1 VGGIATWFSFA
12 LSSAQNRNDL
22 AQLLQLIAAAQTMI
36 EEMPLIVSSFL
47 AEALAEIDGEVY
59 SLLRSTATGRSAPDA
74 SWIRLKALVSEAK
87 QDMFQ
92 QLLIR
97 VGAISVMGPQ
107 QPYAL
112 TSASCPSGATVEA
125 VAVLVCLRAYL
136 DEQGQPLLL
145 PDDCDV
151 AQLTH
156 PAPVI
161 EFIRALLNL
170 AFFNFP
176 VLELA
181 AAAASGRLSP
191 ADASGDG
198 GGGSAA
204 ASRNSM
210 AVTGKRGSVIGA
222 SLALPTAS
230 PITSTPI
237 LTFFASSMSRSPH
250 GMFADGAGG
259 SRCAALCSSVCVCFR
274 FVRRDACDSVARKAE
289 SLALLRAS
297 MMQVLK

>member
-1 VGGIATWFSFA
+1 
-12 LSSAQNRNDL
+12 LSSAKDKSDIT
-22 AQLLQLIAAAQTMI
+22 QLLLLIAAAQSLL
-36 EEMPLIVSSFL
+36 EKMPAVVSSSL
-47 AEALAEIDGEVY
+47 ADALADMHGEVY
-59 SLLRSTATGRSAPDA
+59 STLRSTATGRSTPDA
-74 SWIRLKALVSEAK
+74 SWIRLKTVTSEAK

-92 QLLIR
+92 QLLFR
-97 VGAISVMGPQ
+97 VGAISIMGPQ

-112 TSASCPSGATVEA
+112 TSASHASGAAVEA
-125 VAVLVCLRAYL
+125 VAILLCLRAYL

-181 AAAASGRLSP
+181 APAASGRLSP

-237 LTFFASSMSRSPH
+237 LTFFASSMSRSLH

-289 SLALLRAS
+289 SLALLHAS